1 MTPLNFEIRWLIR
14 SDMDAVLAI
23 ERESFPHPWT
33 AAEFVRCLRQR
44 NMIGRGVV
52 VGVRVVA
59 YAIYELRRDE
69 IKIENFAVA
78 REFRRRGAGRFLVG
92 TLAEKCGPQRRR
104 RIVCNVCETNLVG
117 HLFLRACG
125 WRCVKVERDAYEDCD
140 QAAYV
145 FELRHRDVA
154 QRRLLS

>member
-1 MTPLNFEIRWLIR
+1 MTPLNFELCWLMR
-14 SDMDAVLAI
+14 RDMDEVLAI
-23 ERESFPHPWT
+23 ERHSFQYPWT
-33 AAEFVRCLRQR
+33 EAEFLCALRQR
-44 NMIGRGVV
+44 NAIGKVV
-52 VGVRVVA
+52 HVGVRVVA

-69 IKIENFAVA
+69 IEIVNFAVA
-78 REFRRRGAGRFLVG
+78 PEFRRRGAGRFLVG